1 MEKKNWLTLKTKAG
15 CWHLFLILVAAI
27 LVFSFCAQ
35 LITTRGGQIKVE
47 KITIDARGAKL
58 EGDLYYPAGVSDED
72 QLPAVVVVHG
82 GGVNKGN
89 YKGIAEEL
97 ARREFVVFNVN
108 AYGTSGSEMPP
119 YDEYDQG
126 VEGYNSFG
134 SSCGV
139 LDAVEFLRTLQFVD
153 QTRIGIAGHSMGSMK
168 AEFAAMLDDSYLT
181 FNDLMIN
188 VLYDTFGQTFTE
200 EEITMDADG
209 LAKARLTEDQ
219 LAYYEYIRAEKKE
232 WFDTRIRSVLII
244 GTPGSRLMP
253 RKEVSVA
260 GYTVKRSCQVNA
272 GTMSGTYDSMAYVT
286 SDYGLDALYMTGE
299 IATDTWYAIDD
310 VGQKSTIV
318 GTINDSVADNA
329 QMKAAMDNRQARF
342 VTYNRETHSKN
353 FFSVAT
359 TADAVVFMT
368 QTLGSTTAAT

>member
-35 LITTRGGQIKVE
+35 MITTRGGHIKVQ
-47 KITIDARGAKL
+47 KMTIDARGAKL
-58 EGDLYYPAGVSDED
+58 EGDLYYPAGISDED
-72 QLPAVVVVHG
+72 KLPAVIVVHG

-188 VLYDTFGQTFTE
+188 VLYDTFG
-200 EEITMDADG
+200 
-209 LAKARLTEDQ
+209 
-219 LAYYEYIRAEKKE
+219 
-232 WFDTRIRSVLII
+232 
-244 GTPGSRLMP
+244 
-253 RKEVSVA
+253 
-260 GYTVKRSCQVNA
+260 
-272 GTMSGTYDSMAYVT
+272 
-286 SDYGLDALYMTGE
+286 
-299 IATDTWYAIDD
+299 
-310 VGQKSTIV
+310 
-318 GTINDSVADNA
+318 
-329 QMKAAMDNRQARF
+329 
-342 VTYNRETHSKN
+342 
-353 FFSVAT
+353 
-359 TADAVVFMT
+359 
-368 QTLGSTTAAT
+368 